1 MEETIFAKIIRR
13 EIPADIV
20 YEDVDTMAFL
30 DIRPNNPGH
39 TLVVPKK
46 PFRNIFDIDDET
58 LAAVWRTTRKVARA
72 VKDAT
77 GAEGLNINTN
87 NEHAAGQIVF
97 HYHVHVI
104 PRFEGDGLPLWP
116 GRTYPNDTAAKEVA
130 EKIRQALG

>member
-1 MEETIFAKIIRR
+1 MKIIRR

-20 YEDVDTMAFL
+20 YEDADTMSFL

-58 LAAVWRTTRKVARA
+58 LAAVWRTARKVAKA

-77 GAEGLNINTN
+77 DADGLNINTN
-87 NEHAAGQIVF
+87 NEATAGQVVF

-104 PRFEGDGLPLWP
+104 PRFENDGLPLWP
-116 GRTYPNDTAAKEVA
+116 
-130 EKIRQALG
+130 